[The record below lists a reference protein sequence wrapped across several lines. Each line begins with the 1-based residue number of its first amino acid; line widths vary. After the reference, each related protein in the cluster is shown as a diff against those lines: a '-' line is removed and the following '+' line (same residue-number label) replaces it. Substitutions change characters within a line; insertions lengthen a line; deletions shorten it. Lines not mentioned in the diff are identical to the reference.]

1 MGSRRDAGTTTG
13 YNDMAPV
20 EKKDS
25 EGKEK
30 KAKKS
35 TYVPTGKPRGRPK
48 GSVSKKNKPYTGKP
62 RGRPKGSTKTGKT
75 CPNTEIQLDCSTDN
89 HSFHVLS
96 TLYFKK

>member
-1 MGSRRDAGTTTG
+1 MPYLVCDPNVARNIKIPWLSARRRQHSRRDAGTTTG

-30 KAKKS
+30 KVKKS

-62 RGRPKGSTKTGKT
+62 RGRPKGSTKA
-75 CPNTEIQLDCSTDN
+75 
-89 HSFHVLS
+89 
-96 TLYFKK
+96 